1 MLLKNNQLKKK
12 RHYQKVASFFMSS
25 VVEELG
31 VIVYDLSSC
40 SGKSLASLVLCNGSS
55 HQYDGVNNRQQKE
68 DNRSGLNHHPH
79 RGFTKPKAAIS
90 LDSISDHLCDVDH
103 FLVPLSAQHSCSKT
117 DKVESDGETIHN
129 QKQIF
134 KHGKLLTV
142 NVG

>member
-1 MLLKNNQLKKK
+1 
-12 RHYQKVASFFMSS
+12 MSS

-55 HQYDGVNNRQQKE
+55 HQYDGVNDRQQEE
-68 DNRSGLNHHPH
+68 DDRSSLDDDSH
-79 RGFTKPKAAIS
+79 RGFTKPMAAIS

-103 FLVPLSAQHSCSKT
+103 FLVPLSAQHSCSKA